1 MTLKAFDTI
10 KMVKSPSD
18 TIMLWNFGKN
28 SCFFIKTS
36 ESQSNRVK
44 SYYGLEIQT
53 TMVHSLKCLC
63 PIIH

>member
-1 MTLKAFDTI
+1 MTLKAFDSI

-28 SCFFIKTS
+28 RCFFIKTS

-44 SYYGLEIQT
+44 SYYEL
-53 TMVHSLKCLC
+53 
-63 PIIH
+63 